1 MNPNKS
7 VNRKTHLRWNR
18 SFVLVVSVLVLLLGI
33 VGASLAYLTM
43 KTPAVKNEFT
53 YGKVSCEVLEDFD
66 GTVKSNVRIKNTG
79 NIPAYIRA
87 RVVVTWK
94 NEKGDIYGTKPVLG
108 SAADEDNK
116 NYDYSFDYNPSWIC
130 MTTDSGGLYFYFPE
144 FIGPDAETDWMLY
157 NFKKNENANVP
168 EGYDLSVEILADAIQ
183 SEPVSAVEEAWGVTV
198 RNGRIT
204 VQYGRIT
211 AGSGN

>member
-7 VNRKTHLRWNR
+7 VNRKTRLRWNR
-18 SFVLVVSVLVLLLGI
+18 SFVLVVSVLVLLVGI
-33 VGASLAYLTM
+33 VGASLAYLSM
-43 KTPAVKNEFT
+43 KTEPVKNEFA

-144 FIGPDAETDWMLY
+144 FIEPDAETDWMLY
-157 NFKKNENANVP
+157 NFKKSETANVP

-204 VQYGRIT
+204 VQYGSIT

>member
-7 VNRKTHLRWNR
+7 VNRKTRLRWNR
-18 SFVLVVSVLVLLLGI
+18 SFVLVVSVLALLVGI

-53 YGKVSCEVLEDFD
+53 YGKVSCKVLEDFD
-66 GTVKSNVRIKNTG
+66 GTVKNNVRIKNTG

-94 NEKGDIYGTKPVLG
+94 NENGDIYGTKPVLG
-108 SAADEDNK
+108 E
-116 NYDYSFDYNPSWIC
+116 DYSFDFNSEKWIG
-130 MTTDSGGLYFYFPE
+130 MTTDSGLYFYFPDPVE
-144 FIGPDAETDWMLY
+144 LGAETDWMLY
-157 NFKKNENANVP
+157 NFKKSENANVP

-204 VQYGRIT
+204 VQYGSIT

>member
-7 VNRKTHLRWNR
+7 VNRKTRLCWNR
-18 SFVLVVSVLVLLLGI
+18 SFVLVVSVLVLLVGI
-33 VGASLAYLTM
+33 VGASLAYLSM
-43 KTPAVKNEFT
+43 KTEPVKNEFT

-94 NEKGDIYGTKPVLG
+94 NENGDIYGTKPVLG
-108 SAADEDNK
+108 E
-116 NYDYSFDYNPSWIC
+116 DYSFDFNSEKWIG
-130 MTTDSGGLYFYFPE
+130 MTTDSGLYFYFPDPVE
-144 FIGPDAETDWMLY
+144 LGAETTWMLRDC
-157 NFKKNENANVP
+157 KKTENANVP

-204 VQYGRIT
+204 VQYGSIT

>member
-1 MNPNKS
+1 MNPNKP
-7 VNRKTHLRWNR
+7 VNRKTRLRWNR

-43 KTPAVKNEFT
+43 KTPEVKNQFT
-53 YGKVSCEVLEDFD
+53 YGQVSCEVLEDFD

-94 NEKGDIYGTKPVLG
+94 NKNGDIYGTKPVLG
-108 SAADEDNK
+108 E
-116 NYDYSFDYNPSWIC
+116 DYSLAINSNDNSKWFN
-130 MTTDSGGLYFYFPE
+130 MTTDSGGLYFYFPD
-144 FIGPDAETDWMLY
+144 PVDLDKETDKMLY
-157 NFKKNENANVP
+157 NFKKSETANVP

-183 SEPVSAVEEAWGVTV
+183 SEPVSAVKEAWGVTV
-198 RNGRIT
+198 RNGS
-204 VQYGRIT
+204 IT

>member
-43 KTPAVKNEFT
+43 KTEPVKNEFA
-53 YGKVSCEVLEDFD
+53 YGKVSCEVLEDFK
-66 GTVKSNVRIKNTG
+66 GAVKSNVRIKNTG

-94 NEKGDIYGTKPVLG
+94 NENGDIYGTKPVLG
-108 SAADEDNK
+108 ED
-116 NYDYSFDYNPSWIC
+116 YLFEYLLDPI
-130 MTTDSGGLYFYFPE
+130 MIETDSGGWYFYFREPVE
-144 FIGPDAETDWMLY
+144 PGKETRWMI
-157 NFKKNENANVP
+157 NDCKKTETANVP

-183 SEPVSAVEEAWGVTV
+183 SEPAKAVEEAWGVTV
-198 RNGRIT
+198 QNG
-204 VQYGRIT
+204 VIT
-211 AGSGN
+211 AVSGN

>member
-18 SFVLVVSVLVLLLGI
+18 SFVLVVSVLALLVGI
-33 VGASLAYLTM
+33 VGASVAYLSM
-43 KTPAVKNEFT
+43 KTGEVKNQFT

-66 GTVKSNVRIKNTG
+66 GTVKNNVRIKNTG

-94 NEKGDIYGTKPVLG
+94 NENGDIYGTKPVLG
-108 SAADEDNK
+108 E
-116 NYDYSFDYNPSWIC
+116 DYSFDFNSEKWIG
-130 MTTDSGGLYFYFPE
+130 MTTDSGLYFYFPDPVE
-144 FIGPDAETDWMLY
+144 LGAETTWMLRDC
-157 NFKKNENANVP
+157 KKTENANVP

>member
-1 MNPNKS
+1 MNPNKP

-33 VGASLAYLTM
+33 VGASLAYLSM
-43 KTPAVKNEFT
+43 KTEPVKNEFT

-66 GTVKSNVRIKNTG
+66 GTVKNNVRIKNTG

-94 NEKGDIYGTKPVLG
+94 NEEGYLYGTKPVLG
-108 SAADEDNK
+108 ED
-116 NYDYSFDYNPSWIC
+116 YTFAYNPNWID
-130 MTTDSGGLYFYFPE
+130 MKTDSGGLYFYFPE
-144 FIGPDAETDWMLY
+144 PVEPGAETKWMLY
-157 NFKKNENANVP
+157 DCKKMETANVP

-183 SEPVSAVEEAWGVTV
+183 SEPAKAVEEAWGVTV
-198 RNGRIT
+198 QNG
-204 VQYGRIT
+204 VIT
-211 AGSGN
+211 AVSGN

>member
-1 MNPNKS
+1 MNPNKP

-18 SFVLVVSVLVLLLGI
+18 SFVLVVSVLVLLVGI
-33 VGASLAYLTM
+33 VGASLAYLSM
-43 KTPAVKNEFT
+43 KTEPVKNEFA
-53 YGKVSCEVLEDFD
+53 YGKVSCEVLENFD
-66 GTVKSNVRIKNTG
+66 GTVKNNVRIKNTG

-94 NEKGDIYGTKPVLG
+94 NENGDIYGTKPVLG

-157 NFKKNENANVP
+157 NFKKSENANVP

-204 VQYGRIT
+204 VQYGSIT

>member
-1 MNPNKS
+1 MNPNKP
-7 VNRKTHLRWNR
+7 VNCKTHLRWNR

-43 KTPAVKNEFT
+43 KTEPVKNEFT

-66 GTVKSNVRIKNTG
+66 GTVKNNVRIKNTG

-94 NEKGDIYGTKPVLG
+94 NEDGYIYGTKPVAPAENLEK
-108 SAADEDNK
+108 A
-116 NYDYSFDYNPSWIC
+116 DYSFAFNQNLINVWTADGSWYI
-130 MTTDSGGLYFYFPE
+130 YFPE
-144 FIGPDAETDWMLY
+144 PVEPGAETDRMLY
-157 NFKKNENANVP
+157 DCKKTETANVP

-183 SEPVSAVEEAWGVTV
+183 SEPAKAVEEAWGVTV
-198 RNGRIT
+198 QNG
-204 VQYGRIT
+204 VIT
-211 AGSGN
+211 AVSGN

>member
-1 MNPNKS
+1 MNPNKP
-7 VNRKTHLRWNR
+7 VNRKTRLRWNR
-18 SFVLVVSVLVLLLGI
+18 SFVLVVSVLVLLVGI
-33 VGASLAYLTM
+33 VGASVAYLSM
-43 KTPAVKNEFT
+43 KTGEVKNQFT

-66 GTVKSNVRIKNTG
+66 GTVKNNVRIKNTG

-94 NEKGDIYGTKPVLG
+94 NENGDIYGTKPVLG

-116 NYDYSFDYNPSWIC
+116 NYDYSFDYNPNWIC
-130 MTTDSGGLYFYFPE
+130 MTTDSGGLYFYFPD
-144 FIGPDAETDWMLY
+144 PVDLDKETDKMLY
-157 NFKKNENANVP
+157 NFKKGENANVP

-183 SEPVSAVEEAWGVTV
+183 SQPAKAVEEAWGVTV
-198 RNGRIT
+198 DN
-204 VQYGRIT
+204 GRIT

>member
-1 MNPNKS
+1 MNPNKP

-18 SFVLVVSVLVLLLGI
+18 SFVLVVSVLVLLVGI

-43 KTPAVKNEFT
+43 KTEPVKNEFT

-94 NEKGDIYGTKPVLG
+94 NENGDIYGTKPVLN
-108 SAADEDNK
+108 E
-116 NYDYSFDYNPSWIC
+116 DYSFNYNINLIYDW
-130 MTTDSGGLYFYFPE
+130 TEGGLYFYFPDPVDP
-144 FIGPDAETDWMLY
+144 GAETTWMLH
-157 NFKKNENANVP
+157 NCEKMENANVP

-183 SEPVSAVEEAWGVTV
+183 SEPVSAVEKAWGVTV
-198 RNGRIT
+198 RNGS
-204 VQYGRIT
+204 IT
-211 AGSGN
+211 AVSGN

>member
-1 MNPNKS
+1 MNPNKP
-7 VNRKTHLRWNR
+7 VNRKTRLRWNR

-43 KTPAVKNEFT
+43 KTEPVKNEFT

-66 GTVKSNVRIKNTG
+66 GAVKSNVRIKNTG

-94 NEKGDIYGTKPVLG
+94 NENGDIYGTKPVLG
-108 SAADEDNK
+108 E
-116 NYDYSFDYNPSWIC
+116 DYSFDFNSEKWIG
-130 MTTDSGGLYFYFPE
+130 MTTDSGLYFYFPDPVE
-144 FIGPDAETDWMLY
+144 LGAETTWMLRDC
-157 NFKKNENANVP
+157 KKTENANVP

-183 SEPVSAVEEAWGVTV
+183 SQPAKAVEEAWGM
-198 RNGRIT
+198 T
-204 VQYGRIT
+204 VQNGSIT

>member
-94 NEKGDIYGTKPVLG
+94 NENGEIYGTKPVLN
-108 SAADEDNK
+108 E
-116 NYDYSFDYNPSWIC
+116 DYSLAINSNDNSKWFN
-130 MTTDSGGLYFYFPE
+130 MTTDSGGLYFYFPD
-144 FIGPDAETDWMLY
+144 PVDLDKETDKMLY
-157 NFKKNENANVP
+157 NFKKGENANVP

-183 SEPVSAVEEAWGVTV
+183 SQPAKAVEEAWGVTV
-198 RNGRIT
+198 RNGS
-204 VQYGRIT
+204 IT
-211 AGSGN
+211 AVSGN

>member
-53 YGKVSCEVLEDFD
+53 YGKVSCEVEEDFRD
-66 GTVKSNVRIKNTG
+66 GVKKDVSIKNTG
-79 NIPAYIRA
+79 NIPAFIRV
-87 RVVVTWK
+87 RLVFTWK
-94 NEKGDIYGTKPVLG
+94 DADGSVYGTAPQAGDYTLEINEAGWKTDANGYYYCTQPVAAGELTPILIKSCKPNDG
-108 SAADEDNK
+108 RN
-116 NYDYSFDYNPSWIC
+116 
-130 MTTDSGGLYFYFPE
+130 
-144 FIGPDAETDWMLY
+144 
-157 NFKKNENANVP
+157 P
-168 EGYDLSVEILADAIQ
+168 EGYALSVEILADAIQ
-183 SEPVSAVEEAWGVTV
+183 SEPVSAVEEAWGVIV
-198 RNGRIT
+198 ENGA
-204 VQYGRIT
+204 IT

>member
-7 VNRKTHLRWNR
+7 VNRKTRLRWNR
-18 SFVLVVSVLVLLLGI
+18 SFVLAASVLALLLGI
-33 VGASLAYLTM
+33 VGASLAYLSM
-43 KTPAVKNEFT
+43 KTEPVKNEFT

-66 GTVKSNVRIKNTG
+66 GTVKNNVRIKNTG

-94 NEKGDIYGTKPVLG
+94 NENGDIYGTKPVLG
-108 SAADEDNK
+108 E
-116 NYDYSFDYNPSWIC
+116 DYSFDFNSEKWIG
-130 MTTDSGGLYFYFPE
+130 MTTDSGLYFYFPDPVE
-144 FIGPDAETDWMLY
+144 LGAETDWMLY
-157 NFKKNENANVP
+157 NFKKSENANVP

-204 VQYGRIT
+204 VQYGSIT

>member
-1 MNPNKS
+1 MNPNKP
-7 VNRKTHLRWNR
+7 VNRKTRLRWNR
-18 SFVLVVSVLVLLLGI
+18 SFVLVVSVLVLLVGI

-130 MTTDSGGLYFYFPE
+130 MTTDSGGLYFYFPK
-144 FIGPDAETDWMLY
+144 FIEPDAETDWMLY
-157 NFKKNENANVP
+157 NFKKSETANVP

-198 RNGRIT
+198 RNGS
-204 VQYGRIT
+204 IT

>member
-1 MNPNKS
+1 MNPNKP

-33 VGASLAYLTM
+33 VGASLAYLSM
-43 KTPAVKNEFT
+43 KTEPVKNEFT

-66 GTVKSNVRIKNTG
+66 GTVKNNVRIKNTG

-94 NEKGDIYGTKPVLG
+94 NEKGYIYGTKPVLG

-116 NYDYSFDYNPSWIC
+116 NYDYSFDYNPNWIC
-130 MTTDSGGLYFYFPE
+130 MTTDSGGWYFYFREPVE
-144 FIGPDAETDWMLY
+144 PGKETRWMIN
-157 NFKKNENANVP
+157 NFKKSETANVP

-183 SEPVSAVEEAWGVTV
+183 SQPAKAVEEAWGVTV
-198 RNGRIT
+198 ESESGS
-204 VQYGRIT
+204 IT
-211 AGSGN
+211 AVSGN

>member
-1 MNPNKS
+1 MNPNKP
-7 VNRKTHLRWNR
+7 VNRKTRLRWNR
-18 SFVLVVSVLVLLLGI
+18 SFVLAASVLVLLVGI
-33 VGASLAYLTM
+33 VGASLAYLSM

-94 NEKGDIYGTKPVLG
+94 NKNGDIYGTKPVLG
-108 SAADEDNK
+108 SAANEDNK

>member
-1 MNPNKS
+1 MNPNKP

-18 SFVLVVSVLVLLLGI
+18 SYVLVVSVLVLLLGI

-43 KTPAVKNEFT
+43 KTEPVKNEFA

-66 GTVKSNVRIKNTG
+66 GAVKSNVRIKNTG

-94 NEKGDIYGTKPVLG
+94 NENGEIYGTKPVLN
-108 SAADEDNK
+108 E
-116 NYDYSFDYNPSWIC
+116 DYSLAINSNDNSKWFN
-130 MTTDSGGLYFYFPE
+130 MTTDSGGLYFYFPDPVDP
-144 FIGPDAETDWMLY
+144 GAETTWMLH
-157 NFKKNENANVP
+157 NCEKMENANVP

-198 RNGRIT
+198 RNGS
-204 VQYGRIT
+204 IT
-211 AGSGN
+211 AVSGN

>member
-1 MNPNKS
+1 MNPNKP

-108 SAADEDNK
+108 E
-116 NYDYSFDYNPSWIC
+116 DYSLAINSNDNSKWFN

-144 FIGPDAETDWMLY
+144 FIGPGEETDKMRY
-157 NFKKNENANVP
+157 DFKKMENANVP

-198 RNGRIT
+198 RNGS
-204 VQYGRIT
+204 IT
-211 AGSGN
+211 AVSGN

>member
-1 MNPNKS
+1 MNPNKP

-33 VGASLAYLTM
+33 VGASLAYLSM
-43 KTPAVKNEFT
+43 KTEPVKNEFI
-53 YGKVSCEVLEDFD
+53 YGKVSCEVLEDFND
-66 GTVKSNVRIKNTG
+66 AVKNNVRIKNTG

-94 NEKGDIYGTKPVLG
+94 NENGDIYGTKPVLN
-108 SAADEDNK
+108 E
-116 NYDYSFDYNPSWIC
+116 DYSFTYNTNLTYKW
-130 MTTDSGGLYFYFPE
+130 TEGGLYFYFPDPVDP
-144 FIGPDAETDWMLY
+144 GKETTWMLHDCE
-157 NFKKNENANVP
+157 KKENANVP

-204 VQYGRIT
+204 AV
-211 AGSGN
+211 SGN

>member
-7 VNRKTHLRWNR
+7 VNRKTRLRWNR
-18 SFVLVVSVLVLLLGI
+18 SFVLVVSVLVLLVGI
-33 VGASLAYLTM
+33 VGASLAYLSM
-43 KTPAVKNEFT
+43 KTEPVKNEFT

-66 GTVKSNVRIKNTG
+66 GTVKNNVRIKNTG

-94 NEKGDIYGTKPVLG
+94 NENGDIYGTKPVLN
-108 SAADEDNK
+108 E
-116 NYDYSFDYNPSWIC
+116 DYSFTYNINLIYDW
-130 MTTDSGGLYFYFPE
+130 TEGGLYFYFPDPVD
-144 FIGPDAETDWMLY
+144 PDAETDWMLY
-157 NFKKNENANVP
+157 NFKKSETANVP

-198 RNGRIT
+198 RNGS
-204 VQYGRIT
+204 IT
-211 AGSGN
+211 AVSGN

>member
-1 MNPNKS
+1 MNPNKP
-7 VNRKTHLRWNR
+7 VNRKTRLRWNR
-18 SFVLVVSVLVLLLGI
+18 SFVLVVSVLVLLVGI

-43 KTPAVKNEFT
+43 KTPEVKNQFT
-53 YGKVSCEVLEDFD
+53 YGQVSCEVLEDFD

-94 NEKGDIYGTKPVLG
+94 NKNGDIYGTKPVLG
-108 SAADEDNK
+108 E
-116 NYDYSFDYNPSWIC
+116 DYSLAINSNDNSKWFN
-130 MTTDSGGLYFYFPE
+130 MTTDSGGLYFYFPD
-144 FIGPDAETDWMLY
+144 PVDLDKETDKMLY
-157 NFKKNENANVP
+157 NFKKSETANVP

-183 SEPVSAVEEAWGVTV
+183 SQPAKAVEEAWGVTV
-198 RNGRIT
+198 DN
-204 VQYGRIT
+204 GRIT